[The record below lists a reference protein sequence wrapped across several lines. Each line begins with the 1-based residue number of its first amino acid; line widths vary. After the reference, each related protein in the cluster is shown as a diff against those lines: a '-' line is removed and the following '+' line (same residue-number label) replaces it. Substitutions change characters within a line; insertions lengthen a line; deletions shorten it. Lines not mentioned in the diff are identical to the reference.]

1 MASKQ
6 QSTGFD
12 PGKWQP
18 RALTK
23 DNVLNNASQ
32 HANQL
37 PLWAKPRQH
46 CREV

>member
-6 QSTGFD
+6 QSTGFE

-18 RALTK
+18 RVLTE

-32 HANQL
+32 HANRL
-37 PLWAKPRQH
+37 LLRAKP
-46 CREV
+46 